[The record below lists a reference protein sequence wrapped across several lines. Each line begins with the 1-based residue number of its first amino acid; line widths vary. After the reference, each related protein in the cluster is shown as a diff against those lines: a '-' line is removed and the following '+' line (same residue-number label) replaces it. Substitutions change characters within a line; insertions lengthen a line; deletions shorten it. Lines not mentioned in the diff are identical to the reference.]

1 MTGSWLDI
9 LSGSQLYWAISVFA
23 SVLQMFL
30 LIGAFMRAGS
40 DFDHSADSHDGST
53 GDTVKMFSFRVMV
66 AFFVGFGWAGVLAQR
81 KNLPADTTA
90 IMAVVSGVLFMLLMF
105 VTMRVLLGMR
115 HDGSLRYDQA
125 IGIRGKVYVTIPPTR
140 GGIGQI
146 EVMLQGRL
154 ITADAVTDAAQP
166 LPPRSGIQIMGLMP
180 PNTFVVEPT
189 PPYLPTSHA

>member
-1 MTGSWLDI
+1 MTGVWSDLFA
-9 LSGSQLYWAISVFA
+9 SSQLYWAISVFA

-30 LIGAFMRAGS
+30 LIGAFMGAGS
-40 DFDHSADSHDGST
+40 DFHHGADSHDGST
-53 GDTVKMFSFRVMV
+53 GDGVKMFSFRVMV

-81 KNLPADTTA
+81 KNLPPETTA
-90 IMAVVSGVLFMLLMF
+90 VMALVSGVVFMLLMF
-105 VTMRVLLGMR
+105 FTMRVLLGMR

-125 IGIRGKVYVTIPPTR
+125 IGIRGKVYVTIPPAR

-166 LPPRSGIQIMGLMP
+166 LSPRSGIQIMGLMP

-189 PPYLPTSHA
+189 PPFLPNSHV